1 MDGIRE
7 RQARRRRLDRL
18 LLAWS
23 ADVESV
29 LLPAFDAAR
38 VDEVVRWLRAAD
50 RPKAG

>member
-1 MDGIRE
+1 MDRIRE
-7 RQARRRRLDRL
+7 RRERRRRLEGM

-23 ADVESV
+23 ADVRSV
-29 LLPAFDAAR
+29 PLPAFDAAR

>member
-7 RQARRRRLDRL
+7 RQARRRRLERL
-18 LLAWS
+18 LRELC
-23 ADVESV
+23 ADVWSEP
-29 LLPAFDAAR
+29 LPAFDAAK